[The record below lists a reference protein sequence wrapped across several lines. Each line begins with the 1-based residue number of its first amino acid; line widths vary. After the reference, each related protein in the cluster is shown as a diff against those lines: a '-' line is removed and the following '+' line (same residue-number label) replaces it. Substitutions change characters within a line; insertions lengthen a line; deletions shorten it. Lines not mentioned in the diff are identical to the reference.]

1 MHKNKGQKVVGGL
14 TFFVLDFLTIASIIT
29 RDADLVLN
37 RSSHERVKAE
47 SDAGSVTPFEW
58 QSGARVFMEP
68 DFEFLTLAEEGNMLA
83 TDVIGGGH
91 VTHAEA
97 TMRAANISESS
108 LGFKTTTSRLM
119 SLRECQDNE
128 DILAKVSDGEEIW
141 WTTETDVDK
150 AAIVTGADIAHYT
163 RNETISEATGPGTCT
178 SKPYTEPYDKVTTV
192 DIDGTSTHEVEP
204 AVWEYDKLEYEDK
217 NDSNIICMNPDQFV
231 WQMENYCKEHC
242 TNGVDTSVVPRQCL
256 GSETTQAAKVG
267 DTFYTYYTYYDRPYW
282 CNGTSVYVLRN
293 HRVITVAENPH
304 KKIDASCPY
313 HIDSAQAAIR
323 PRISI
328 DPGLIF
334 FATKSDEASRDPRSE
349 LNKFG
354 ETNTRALSTGETAG
368 YKFTLRDDAM
378 SLSDVKVK
386 KEDPSVQQ
394 TGNKIYIQKG
404 TSTLIL
410 DASTGG
416 TGDSAPNGIAALS
429 YDSAGNEVIGT
440 LASITSAGTTQ
451 ISIDLSNLMDVN
463 TLGSSKK
470 ISLYAEQQNGV
481 KTTDYMSAP
490 YDIEVVVSEEQKL
503 SLDTDSQTK
512 DTVMYGETLEL
523 TALVNEGDTTIGWA
537 EDTPLTVSIPEVD
550 KSKVE
555 IKSQTWDVKTGQLLV
570 QLNPLVG
577 GDACFQL
584 ELNKEA
590 SVSDETYLKA
600 DSVKTQP
607 IKLKNRPITVTPKG
621 YLLFDGTPFNSDFPW
636 EFETKLSDESM
647 SGNALMN
654 GDTLPYAVEMA
665 ALTADTSASPQVDKD
680 GLLTVENGGKEWGLS
695 LKEEDASAIEIFE
708 KKYTVTKN
716 NYHKIDNPT
725 SKLRVDTFKGIKII
739 SNPDDAIANKDDT
752 YRFVIEAK
760 YDVNIPNLEGTTDIE
775 YQGFTYQWEIS
786 TDGGAGWH
794 EAPGNGTVSYDD
806 VEGIAT
812 ITYTGTNAQ
821 TDDAGTLFRCK
832 VWNKRDLVN
841 NKKPISKEAELS
853 VRTDPAVFIEIP
865 KTIEM
870 EKKNA
875 LLIGTKEMQKIK
887 LVEFDNK
894 ISDNKP
900 GKQTTPEGAF
910 QIDTDPTFQLTLIQG
925 VEETRK
931 AIYDVTVYKED
942 NRTAVTEDRE
952 LMILDYKDKKE
963 GGFCVKTKVDN
974 DKPTGTYKGKM
985 VFTITYTPKSISE

>member
-1 MHKNKGQKVVGGL
+1 MHKIKGQNVMGRL
-14 TFFVLDFLTIASIIT
+14 TLCILGFLTIASIIT
-29 RDADLVLN
+29 LDVDLVLE

-47 SDAGSVTPFEW
+47 TEVGNVTPFEW
-58 QSGARVFMEP
+58 KPGAKVFMEP
-68 DFEFLTLAEEGNMLA
+68 DLEFLTLVEKGSMIANQVTGTGPVTYTLAKVQAEAISQDHKGLRATTSGLMSTMDAKGNE
-83 TDVIGGGH
+83 DVLKKLGDGERIWWTNSQSS
-91 VTHAEA
+91 THAGLLGGAELFGTKREYTINRA
-97 TMRAANISESS
+97 TEKGCTAENVQE
-108 LGFKTTTSRLM
+108 GWDHVTTTS
-119 SLRECQDNE
+119 
-128 DILAKVSDGEEIW
+128 I
-141 WTTETDVDK
+141 TTSVLPYDPPK
-150 AAIVTGADIAHYT
+150 YYT
-163 RNETISEATGPGTCT
+163 RGDKSEWRN
-178 SKPYTEPYDKVTTV
+178 EPYDQCLTREEAGALMNEMLAQCTYGVQENELGYKECKTGAYEEVRQVGDITGVTYT
-192 DIDGTSTHEVEP
+192 TSSASWCSSTHEYIQYLNYYVVTKQGEIYEKFQSQCSNNVEAP
-204 AVWEYDKLEYEDK
+204 VGNTRPHITW
-217 NDSNIICMNPDQFV
+217 NPDSIVFAS
-231 WQMENYCKEHC
+231 
-242 TNGVDTSVVPRQCL
+242 T
-256 GSETTQAAKVG
+256 AA
-267 DTFYTYYTYYDRPYW
+267 
-282 CNGTSVYVLRN
+282 
-293 HRVITVAENPH
+293 
-304 KKIDASCPY
+304 
-313 HIDSAQAAIR
+313 AQTRKPAQ
-323 PRISI
+323 
-328 DPGLIF
+328 
-334 FATKSDEASRDPRSE
+334 E
-349 LNKFG
+349 LTKFG
-354 ETNTRALSTGETAG
+354 DSYMRALSTGETAG

-440 LASITSAGTTQ
+440 LASITGAGTTQ

-523 TALVNEGDTTIGWA
+523 TALVNGGDTTIGWA
-537 EDTPLTVSIPEVD
+537 EDTPLTASIPEVD